1 MSDVNA
7 DATQA
12 NPMTLV
18 EMVGHTLVLTL
29 NRPEAMNAVN
39 REVAEGVAAALEQA
53 KDDPD
58 VWTFIVT
65 GTGKAFCAG
74 ADLKA
79 MARGEETGVRGH
91 PEWGWAGYVS
101 HWIPKPT
108 IAAVNGFALGGG
120 TEMALAS
127 DLIVAVETASFGLP
141 EVKRG
146 IMAAAGGAFRLPRQ
160 IPWKLGL
167 EMLYTGEPITAQ
179 RALELGLINRV
190 VPAEGSVLD
199 AALELAERINVN
211 APLSVQAS
219 KRVAYQALHGD
230 VPLDVPWWEAS
241 SRESRDAM
249 RSEDSKEGPLAFAE
263 KRAPVWK
270 GR

>member
-1 MSDVNA
+1 MSEGTIEA
-7 DATQA
+7 PQST
-12 NPMTLV
+12 PMTLV
-18 EMVGHTLVLTL
+18 ERVGHTLVLTL

-39 REVAEGVAAALEQA
+39 QEVAEGVSAALEQA

-65 GTGKAFCAG
+65 GTGTAFCAG

-79 MARGEETGVRGH
+79 IARGEQTGVRGH

-120 TEMALAS
+120 TEMTLAS
-127 DLIVAVETASFGLP
+127 DLAVALETASFGLP

-146 IMAAAGGAFRLPRQ
+146 IIAAAGGSFRLARQ

-167 EMLYTGEPITAQ
+167 EMLYTGEPISAQ

-190 VPAEGSVLD
+190 VPVGESVLE
-199 AALELAERINVN
+199 AALELAARINVN

-219 KRVAYQALHGD
+219 KRVAYQALQGD
-230 VPLDVPWWEAS
+230 VPLDVAWWEAS
-241 SRESRDAM
+241 RRESREAL
-249 RSEDSKEGPLAFAE
+249 RSEDSKEGPQAFAE